1 MMYRFKKIQPCNDI
15 RFSQFVLQ
23 QMEITSYKPGVT
35 PLGRLDSVRTYA
47 LKNTIN
53 LAGSSLYGSSHEV
66 SFLLHPSTRE
76 ITMFYRGTP
85 DPEDNSW
92 YEISQGLKVWLNDYV
107 IIEDEEGISSIS
119 QMEMI
124 VRELTT
130 IRKLMGKQFE
140 TLRDLRSKC
149 EETCSTTST

>member
-15 RFSQFVLQ
+15 MFNEYILQ
-23 QMEITSYKPGVT
+23 QMEITYKPGVT
-35 PLGRLDSVRTYA
+35 ALGKLDHARTYA

-53 LAGSSLYGSSHEV
+53 LAGNPNYGSSHEV
-66 SFLLHPSTRE
+66 SFLLHPTTRE

-92 YEISQGLKVWLNDYV
+92 YQISQGLKVWLNDYV
-107 IIEDEEGISSIS
+107 IIEDEEGVSSIS
-119 QMEMI
+119 QMEMV

-130 IRKLMGKQFE
+130 IRKLMENQFE
-140 TLRDLRSKC
+140 TLRALRSKC
-149 EETCSTTST
+149 EEPCSTTST